1 MGKVAD
7 PLREFAD
14 SITDDLDDDTYWMR
28 DELYWFA
35 DQIDREHE
43 RRMEQCRHETKR
55 AFAKYLRQ
63 ITAEYER
70 NHKRKSWLAQRRMQL
85 ELYVLRHERRDMEDV
100 SPHEARRRPELFP
113 GGG

>member
-1 MGKVAD
+1 MSKITD
-7 PLREFAD
+7 PLRLYAD
-14 SITDDLDDDTYWMR
+14 NMYANNLIDGPQLNAMR
-28 DELYWFA
+28 RIA

-70 NHKRKSWLAQRRMQL
+70 DHKRKSWVAQNKMQL
-85 ELYVLRHERRDMEDV
+85 ELDVLKCKSERM
-100 SPHEARRRPELFP
+100 
-113 GGG
+113 GQ